1 MRNLIRRF
9 FSAIADGIG
18 SGISTMATTGKKKYL
33 NLEGLTY
40 LCSKIKDAL
49 TLKLDK
55 SQIVQNATTAA
66 TDKVPS
72 AAVAKN
78 LQDQITQLNTNKLG
92 YDFIMLADSSYPF
105 AAVNTQ
111 KSLTLERIKDC
122 SIVFIKVGLI
132 RSGEAGA
139 GTSYTE
145 ATMAFSDYSERRL
158 DSQGFCIYTSAN
170 WNCFGGVSVNFATG
184 EIIYQIAGCE
194 GWAPTNFTIKRVL
207 GLK

>member
-72 AAVAKN
+72 AAVVKN
-78 LQDQITQLNTNKLG
+78 LQDQITQLNTNSVGTDQVAFVTFSNYGDYWWISSPIPCLRADQLNVALSDNVKNTSVGVNSEISRGLFEVVRHKNTFYLRTNDREVAG
-92 YDFIMLADSSYPF
+92 YIFRELHPGVVWEVHYNV
-105 AAVNTQ
+105 AA
-111 KSLTLERIKDC
+111 
-122 SIVFIKVGLI
+122 
-132 RSGEAGA
+132 
-139 GTSYTE
+139 
-145 ATMAFSDYSERRL
+145 
-158 DSQGFCIYTSAN
+158 
-170 WNCFGGVSVNFATG
+170 
-184 EIIYQIAGCE
+184 
-194 GWAPTNFTIKRVL
+194 
-207 GLK
+207 

>member
-72 AAVAKN
+72 AAVVKN
-78 LQDQITQLNTNKLG
+78 LQDQITQLNTKIDNTVVTIDQMWCVAHFVRGAGLWLDINTNRAVSIEG
-92 YDFIMLADSSYPF
+92 VDVYDNTSKWMHSYIESQSNVFGNRHFIL
-105 AAVNTQ
+105 NTNGM
-111 KSLTLERIKDC
+111 SLTEGYSYLVKI
-122 SIVFIKVGLI
+122 
-132 RSGEAGA
+132 SGKM
-139 GTSYTE
+139 S
-145 ATMAFSDYSERRL
+145 
-158 DSQGFCIYTSAN
+158 
-170 WNCFGGVSVNFATG
+170 
-184 EIIYQIAGCE
+184 
-194 GWAPTNFTIKRVL
+194 
-207 GLK
+207 

>member
-72 AAVAKN
+72 AAVVKN
-78 LQDQITQLNTNKLG
+78 LQDQITQLNTKTQPVSKGNAEFSGNWSGVVSHVQVGEVHFVYGMISHNSDTSPDWGEKVCKLPNYDNAYWMPVSAFRTSG
-92 YDFIMLADSSYPF
+92 YILDAF
-105 AAVNTQ
+105 AIT
-111 KSLTLERIKDC
+111 TD
-122 SIVFIKVGLI
+122 
-132 RSGEAGA
+132 
-139 GTSYTE
+139 
-145 ATMAFSDYSERRL
+145 
-158 DSQGFCIYTSAN
+158 
-170 WNCFGGVSVNFATG
+170 G
-184 EIIYQIAGCE
+184 EIHVYSPDYGQIKKETYHIMAV
-194 GWAPTNFTIKRVL
+194 AQSF
-207 GLK
+207 

>member
-72 AAVAKN
+72 AAVVKN
-78 LQDQITQLNTNKLG
+78 LQDQITQLNTNIVIHAYSAEFFDGDATVLKIKNGLKVMSVQNYLG
-92 YDFIMLADSSYPF
+92 EMADVMVKAFWQY
-105 AAVNTQ
+105 NQ
-111 KSLTLERIKDC
+111 NGGDW
-122 SIVFIKVGLI
+122 IKVYLNKK
-132 RSGEAGA
+132 
-139 GTSYTE
+139 YT
-145 ATMAFSDYSERRL
+145 
-158 DSQGFCIYTSAN
+158 GH
-170 WNCFGGVSVNFATG
+170 V
-184 EIIYQIAGCE
+184 
-194 GWAPTNFTIKRVL
+194 
-207 GLK
+207 GLKIVGCMSCSEEPL